1 MNLQRILVTNAKGG
15 CGKTTITTNIASHY
29 AQQGLNVRLFDH
41 DNQGSSL
48 AWNNRRS
55 DSLKLI
61 HGVDASRNADHRL
74 TRSWQLRVPPE
85 TDVAVIDTPAGAD
98 ISELASL
105 FQENDSILI
114 PVLPSPIDIHATAHF
129 IKELLVIGKARKR
142 MVRLAVIAN
151 RVRKNTISYH
161 ALERFLF
168 SLNIPFISSLRDT
181 QLYTRAIE
189 LGVGVQE
196 LNSPRNK
203 IDKEQWAPILRWLET
218 SVPNETAEVRPFL
231 TASEK
236 CSYNSS
242 TRVFRNSLSS

>member
-1 MNLQRILVTNAKGG
+1 MALHRILVTNAKGG

-29 AQQGLNVRLFDH
+29 AQQNLDVRLFDH
-41 DNQGSSL
+41 DSQGSSL
-48 AWNNRRS
+48 AWINRRS
-55 DSLKLI
+55 ENLNSI
-61 HGVDASRNADHRL
+61 NGVDASRNADHRL

-85 TDVAVIDTPAGAD
+85 TDVAVIDTPAGAG
-98 ISELASL
+98 ITELAAL
-105 FQENDSILI
+105 FRENDSVLI

-129 IKELLVIGKARKR
+129 IKELLVTGGTRKR

-189 LGVGVQE
+189 MGVGVQE
-196 LNSPRNK
+196 INSPRNK
-203 IDKEQWAPILRWLET
+203 IDKEQWAPIIRWIET
-218 SVPNETAEVRPFL
+218 PASNETAEVRHLFNQQ
-231 TASEK
+231 E
-236 CSYNSS
+236 
-242 TRVFRNSLSS
+242 V